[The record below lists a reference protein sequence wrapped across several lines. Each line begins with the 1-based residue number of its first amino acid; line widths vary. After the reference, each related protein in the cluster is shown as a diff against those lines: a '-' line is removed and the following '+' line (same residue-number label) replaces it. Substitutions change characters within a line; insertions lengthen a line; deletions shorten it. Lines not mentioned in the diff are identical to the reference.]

1 MARKINDKLMEN
13 KKAGRY
19 YTPGCVSKLMHD
31 LTCREF
37 GPNWKD
43 EYIVWD
49 CAWGTG
55 NLTRGYEFKELYAS
69 TLEQFELDE
78 AEELNTNPE
87 ATKFRFDFLN
97 YSLNDLPTGLKDRL
111 LKGCKIIFYINP
123 PYLGA

>member
-1 MARKINDKLMEN
+1 MARKINDKIMEN

-97 YSLNDLPTGLKDRL
+97 YSLNDLPTGLRIVCSRDARL
-111 LKGCKIIFYINP
+111 FFI
-123 PYLGA
+123 